1 MKCPFHV
8 KNYLL
13 VVEKFFH
20 EFSHRYYPPQDGIFV
35 VTASIRL
42 VAESLIGGSIFTRVL
57 SGDRLSGNVLG
68 LYYGL
73 TKTDYRQEITFTTNG
88 MIRLLQANPLSFYI
102 YMQNAGNYKILAGSR
117 ISVMKTETKYPA
129 FHATLD
135 ANVSDII
142 FIIIMTAL
150 LT

>member
-1 MKCPFHV
+1 MLLV
-8 KNYLL
+8 LKNY
-13 VVEKFFH
+13 
-20 EFSHRYYPPQDGIFV
+20 EFLHRYYPPQDGIFV
-35 VTASIRL
+35 ITASIRL
-42 VAESLIGGSIFTRVL
+42 IAESLIGGSIFTRVL

-73 TKTDYRQEITFTTNG
+73 TKTDYRQEVTFTTNG

-135 ANVSDII
+135 ANVSLPNNV
-142 FIIIMTAL
+142 L
-150 LT
+150 LFSFR